1 MKKSVKST
9 VKRKSAKAS
18 APASKMSHGCSEP
31 LALASGSAQSSEW
44 YITLENRTNK
54 TQETKVSPYGD
65 RLDVISSITEKMI
78 RKALKEGLNQSSEFY
93 FGIQRGQRPK
103 LPVYETLYPVSS

>member
-1 MKKSVKST
+1 
-9 VKRKSAKAS
+9 
-18 APASKMSHGCSEP
+18 MSHGGSEP
-31 LALASGSAQSSEW
+31 LARASGSALSSEW